1 MDDLLNL
8 RLSPSELDYVYR
20 ALARQPWGEVNP
32 LMIRIQQQ
40 VKEQQNVRSNGSGGT
55 GEPQIAGVSG

>member
-1 MDDLLNL
+1 MDDSLNL

-40 VKEQQNVRSNGSGGT
+40 VKEQQNATPKGDSQPG
-55 GEPQIAGVSG
+55 